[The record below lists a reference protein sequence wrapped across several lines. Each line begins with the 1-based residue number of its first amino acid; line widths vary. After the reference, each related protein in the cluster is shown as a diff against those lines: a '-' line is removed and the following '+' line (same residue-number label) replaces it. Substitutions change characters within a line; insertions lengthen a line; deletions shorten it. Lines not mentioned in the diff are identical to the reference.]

1 MAGESDARCVMLIPG
16 NERIDF
22 PVVQLINYVPMDL
35 SGHPFAGAKILL
47 VEDDPQAVGILE
59 PILIAKGYSVAVARD
74 GVEGLEKVRLLS
86 PDILLLDVNMP
97 RMGGIE
103 LCRRIKS
110 DESVR
115 LTPIVMLTALMDLEK
130 KLEALEAGADDF
142 VNKPYNTVELV
153 TRIKSLLKVKYLNE
167 QLDSAEAVL
176 FSMAR
181 AIEAKD
187 SYTQGHVERVSQMA
201 VRLGHHLGLADE
213 EIDALRK
220 GGILHDIGKI
230 GVPDKILNKAGP
242 LTPEERRIV
251 QLHPGQ
257 GALICEKLKSIRGA
271 IPVIRHHHERLDGT
285 GYPDHL
291 SGQEIPLVARVM
303 PIVDIFDA
311 LTTHRSYRKQLLR
324 DVALEIMWD
333 EAKKG
338 WWDKEVL
345 SEFEMMIREKEAEP
359 SIESPVTSSSV
370 PA

>member
-1 MAGESDARCVMLIPG
+1 MAWKAWKRS
-16 NERIDF
+16 
-22 PVVQLINYVPMDL
+22 
-35 SGHPFAGAKILL
+35 S
-47 VEDDPQAVGILE
+47 
-59 PILIAKGYSVAVARD
+59 
-74 GVEGLEKVRLLS
+74 LLS

-97 RMGGIE
+97 RMDGIE
-103 LCRRIKS
+103 LCRRIKN
-110 DESVR
+110 DDAVR
-115 LTPIVMLTALMDLEK
+115 LIPVVMLTALSDLEK

-142 VNKPYNTVELV
+142 VNKPYNTVELI

-167 QLDSAEAVL
+167 QLDTAEAVL

-187 SYTQGHVERVSQMA
+187 SYTQGHVERVSRLA
-201 VRLGHHLGLADE
+201 VRLGNHLGLPDE

-242 LTPEERRIV
+242 LTTEERKIIRM
-251 QLHPGQ
+251 HPDQ
-257 GALICEKLKSIRGA
+257 GAKICEKLKSIRGA

-291 SGQEIPLVARVM
+291 SGEDIPLVARIM
-303 PIVDIFDA
+303 TIVDIYDA
-311 LTTHRSYRKQLLR
+311 LTTTRSYRKRLPP
-324 DVALEIMWD
+324 DVALEIMWE

-338 WWDKEVL
+338 WWDQDVL
-345 SEFEMMIREKEAEP
+345 EEFGKMLRQTDAEP
-359 SIESPVTSSSV
+359 PHESPVTSSA